1 MIAVGCDEAEQVS
14 GAQRQP
20 QKHRRSHEART
31 AFSGGKAAARS
42 IQGRWAAL
50 RVAASSPVTRVIV
63 EPSPTVVKA
72 ISASGPDKWAY
83 AGVCFGIVFFWIAW
97 HIRGLIEVEELLG

>member
-1 MIAVGCDEAEQVS
+1 M
-14 GAQRQP
+14 
-20 QKHRRSHEART
+20 K
-31 AFSGGKAAARS
+31 AFASSADN
-42 IQGRWAAL
+42 AAL
-50 RVAASSPVTRVIV
+50 ALLVGSIA
-63 EPSPTVVKA
+63 KA